1 VAGYERERL
10 SASVTNAVYQLNG
23 YVCHLCGRP
32 IDRSLKF
39 PDSFSRSIDHLI
51 PVSLGGS
58 DSFDNLLPAHLGC
71 NIARSNRELDM
82 HRAGMIATALSEK
95 ELRIVV
101 MHGTPVQ
108 FGPKYY
114 QPVVEGFS
122 RKRFALWHVWK
133 AIKYPVLAVFAI
145 AMIPV
150 AWYGGLFALRL
161 IATLG
166 YVAPQVFWAL
176 VIVCVWLLTRRGQR
190 RGRSA
195 RARRAAATRRRNA
208 EYDRLRDGL
217 SAKARRSASVDPSQ
231 MPKQL
236 TDVSG
241 YLSKCVI
248 AWTELTDIPET
259 FLVPGSGVAKRLEA

>member
-1 VAGYERERL
+1 VADPSIGAL
-10 SASVTNAVYQLNG
+10 SFPIPSAAALITSSQFPWAAQTASTIFCRRILVAT
-23 YVCHLCGRP
+23 
-32 IDRSLKF
+32 SLE
-39 PDSFSRSIDHLI
+39 
-51 PVSLGGS
+51 
-58 DSFDNLLPAHLGC
+58 A
-71 NIARSNRELDM
+71 IASWTCIEP
-82 HRAGMIATALSEK
+82 TALSEK